1 MFLKRLF
8 LFLALNLLLI
18 VFFNDLAAAKEENT
32 DRTSQK
38 RPPPPKR
45 IPPNQV
51 KPGGGL
57 DFARQA
63 CQKKERSL
71 TALVPIKNPVLTIQP
86 YPSFLFYIP
95 DVASAIQYGEFS
107 LLTADEK
114 TRIYATAISFQ
125 QTPGI
130 IKIDLPSSPEYA
142 LEEGQLYHWYLTIY
156 CQEEANV
163 SIDLNVNGWIERVAS
178 IPERKLKVATGTPD
192 IWYDTIAQVAEDLI
206 ISPQDPILRDRW
218 LELLNQI
225 NLEDLVDVSVVKQKS
240 VGKVKREMIDATP

>member
-8 LFLALNLLLI
+8 LFLALSLLLI
-18 VFFNDLAAAKEENT
+18 VFFHDLATAEEENT
-32 DRTSQK
+32 NQTSEK

-51 KPGGGL
+51 QPGGGL

-63 CQKKERSL
+63 CQNKSESL
-71 TALVPIKNPVLTIQP
+71 VALVPIENPVLTIQP

-95 DVASAIQYGEFS
+95 DVARAIQYGEFS

-114 TRIYATAISFQ
+114 SRIYTTAIIFQ

-130 IKIDLPSSPEYA
+130 IKIDLPTSPQYA

-156 CQEEANV
+156 CQEQVNSSLDV
-163 SIDLNVNGWIERVAS
+163 NLNINGWIERVAS
-178 IPERKLKVATGTPD
+178 TPERKLKVAMGMPD
-192 IWYDTIAQVAEDLI
+192 IWYDAIAQVAEDLI
-206 ISPQDPILRDRW
+206 ISPENPTLLARW

-225 NLEDLVDVSVVKQKS
+225 NLEHLVDVSL
-240 VGKVKREMIDATP
+240 IDTTTQQLDSDSRF

>member
-8 LFLALNLLLI
+8 LLLVLNLLLI
-18 VFFNDLAAAKEENT
+18 VFFNNLAAAKNENSNQ
-32 DRTSQK
+32 TSQK

-63 CQKKERSL
+63 CQKKAESL
-71 TALVPIKNPVLTIQP
+71 IALVPAENPVLTIQP

-114 TRIYATAISFQ
+114 SRIYTTVITFQ

-130 IKIDLPSSPEYA
+130 IKIDLPPSPQYA
-142 LEEGQLYHWYLTIY
+142 LEEGQLYRWYLTIH
-156 CQEEANV
+156 CQKAVNSAIE
-163 SIDLNVNGWIERVAS
+163 LNININGWIERVAAT
-178 IPERKLKVATGTPD
+178 PGRKLKVDLGMSD
-192 IWYDTIAQVAEDLI
+192 IWYDAIAQVAEDLMT
-206 ISPQDPILRDRW
+206 SPEDPTLLARW
-218 LELLNQI
+218 LELLKEI
-225 NLEDLVDVSVVKQKS
+225 DLEHLVNVSLVNTVS
-240 VGKVKREMIDATP
+240 L

>member
-1 MFLKRLF
+1 MFWKRLF
-8 LFLALNLLLI
+8 LFLALSLSL
-18 VFFNDLAAAKEENT
+18 VFFFDYLAVAKEDNT
-32 DRTSQK
+32 ARTSQK

-63 CQKKERSL
+63 CQKKAESL
-71 TALVPIKNPVLTIQP
+71 IALVPVQNPVLTIQP

-114 TRIYATAISFQ
+114 SRIYTTAIIFQ

-130 IKIDLPSSPEYA
+130 IKIDLPASPQYA
-142 LEEGQLYHWYLTIY
+142 LEEGQLYHWYLTIH
-156 CQEEANV
+156 CQELVN
-163 SIDLNVNGWIERVAS
+163 SSLDLNLNINGWIERVAS
-178 IPERKLKVATGTPD
+178 TPERELKVAIGMPD
-192 IWYDTIAQVAEDLI
+192 IWYDALAQVAEDLI
-206 ISPQDPILRDRW
+206 ISPEAPTLNARW
-218 LELLNQI
+218 LELLQQI
-225 NLEDLVDVSVVKQKS
+225 DLEHLVDVSLV
-240 VGKVKREMIDATP
+240 DATTQQISSESRF